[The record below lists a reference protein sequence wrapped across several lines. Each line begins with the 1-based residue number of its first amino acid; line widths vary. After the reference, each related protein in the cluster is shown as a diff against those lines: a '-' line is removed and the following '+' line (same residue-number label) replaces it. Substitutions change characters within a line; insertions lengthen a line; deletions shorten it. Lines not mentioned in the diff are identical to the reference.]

1 MDIIGD
7 KGFQS
12 APFVNRVVSRIV
24 AKTRQVDQ
32 HSQRTRKS
40 EDCGREQVMAEG
52 GMGESSGAVSQP
64 PGASAAA
71 ALRKVFSS
79 YASPDAEDANSGL
92 SVSREPWRVL
102 LDGAVIT
109 SGKHEMGK
117 VLIAGACGIVLSGIC
132 LILGCSPGQ
141 EAKPSVVDEP
151 VSKQAPQLPVNE
163 QSTRTAS
170 WFDRS
175 PIAVAPALLHC
186 GCLDAY
192 SRNAQS
198 GVWERLANGDH
209 RQQAGTKIRYTSQ
222 CPSVIQLFA
231 VRDTVPDALRVP
243 MMRAAA
249 GRSYALESLNAG
261 ESVVFDPY
269 QNGPAMV
276 AFMPANC
283 PAEFARPVPLACV
296 SDARLTP
303 ALSPGGP
310 PMVCAAQGPANT
322 ACSCNGRQGINFL
335 GDVAPYP

>member
-1 MDIIGD
+1 M
-7 KGFQS
+7 
-12 APFVNRVVSRIV
+12 
-24 AKTRQVDQ
+24 
-32 HSQRTRKS
+32 
-40 EDCGREQVMAEG
+40 
-52 GMGESSGAVSQP
+52 
-64 PGASAAA
+64 PGASRRQSVAT
-71 ALRKVFSS
+71 SS
-79 YASPDAEDANSGL
+79 AQPFT
-92 SVSREPWRVL
+92 
-102 LDGAVIT
+102 T
-109 SGKHEMGK
+109 SGKHEMDK
-117 VLIAGACGIVLSGIC
+117 VLIAGIVGVIAA
-132 LILGCSPGQ
+132 IAGGGCSPGK

-151 VSKQAPQLPVNE
+151 VAKAAPPLPVE
-163 QSTRTAS
+163 ERSLRTAS
-170 WFDRS
+170 WVDQS

-222 CPSVIQLFA
+222 CPSMVQLFA

-243 MMRAAA
+243 MMRATA
-249 GRSYALESLNAG
+249 GRSYSLESLNTG
-261 ESVVFDPY
+261 ESVVFEPY
-269 QNGPAMV
+269 QNGAAMV
-276 AFMPANC
+276 AFMPTDC

-310 PMVCAAQGPANT
+310 PMVCGAQGPPNT